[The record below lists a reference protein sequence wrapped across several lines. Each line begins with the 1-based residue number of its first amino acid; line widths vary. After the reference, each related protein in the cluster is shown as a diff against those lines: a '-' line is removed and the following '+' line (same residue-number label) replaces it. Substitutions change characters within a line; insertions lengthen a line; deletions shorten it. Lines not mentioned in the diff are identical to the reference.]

1 MELLVIHCFKDLI
14 GMDKVNRSR
23 RIHFLLQYVPEAL
36 EPKVGMY
43 FGEHVIRV
51 NGQLC
56 LVVNADG
63 EVGIRAL
70 HPALASELAEVC
82 DNLHWV
88 AHGRVYDQWYLLP
101 DNLALNDPRVIKWI
115 GDSINEVHRMS
126 LKGAIPNHQMKVS
139 SR

>member
-1 MELLVIHCFKDLI
+1 
-14 GMDKVNRSR
+14 MDKVNRSR
-23 RIHFLLQYVPEAL
+23 RIHFLMQYVAEEL

-56 LVVNADG
+56 LVVNTAG

-70 HPALASELAEVC
+70 HPALAAELSEYC
-82 DNLHWV
+82 HDRHWV

-101 DNLALNDPRVIKWI
+101 EDTALNDQRVIKWI
-115 GDSINEVHRMS
+115 HDSIHEVHRLS
-126 LKGAIPNHQMKVS
+126 LQGAIPNRQLKLA